1 MTARHV
7 CRHLTGVLSGLSL
20 AAASA
25 GFAQEAPL
33 PESLGAE
40 LLQVPAEDVGTLIEG
55 PADGGPALIETP
67 NPAYEEEA
75 ELAGATG
82 VGARLRGLDKLTG
95 ETTDIELSNGE
106 TTVYARFDVT
116 LKECRYPAEDPSR
129 DAFAYV
135 VIHDRKKDERR
146 FAGWMVASSPALNA
160 LDDARYDVWL
170 LSCRTSDGETS
181 GG

>member
-1 MTARHV
+1 MV
-7 CRHLTGVLSGLSL
+7 
-20 AAASA
+20 
-25 GFAQEAPL
+25 
-33 PESLGAE
+33 
-40 LLQVPAEDVGTLIEG
+40 
-55 PADGGPALIETP
+55 ETP

-82 VGARLRGLDKLTG
+82 VGGVLRGLDKLTG
-95 ETTDIELSNGE
+95 ETTDIELANGE
-106 TTVYARFDVT
+106 TATYARFDVT

-129 DAFAYV
+129 DAFGYV
-135 VIHDRKKDERR
+135 IIHDRKKDERR

-170 LSCRTSDGETS
+170 LSCKTSDGETS